1 MTAAGQAMVVL
12 VPIRPKSAMTFVND
26 KDAELMGLV
35 DEEKERLAQ
44 VDKDKQKEMQ
54 LKASDLADLRAARK
68 ELKRSRQE
76 EEHARKEALEA
87 RLKAKPEKGAPAIPS
102 FLKVKAAK
110 SKDAQKDQDAGED
123 APDPAEPDAKRARIE
138 APVEAA
144 GAPSGLGGLG
154 SYASDSED
162 EVESSED
169 EAT

>member
-12 VPIRPKSAMTFVND
+12 VPIRQKSAMTFVND

-76 EEHARKEALEA
+76 EDRARKEALYESM
-87 RLKAKPEKGAPAIPS
+87 AKPGKEEE
-102 FLKVKAAK
+102 F
-110 SKDAQKDQDAGED
+110 
-123 APDPAEPDAKRARIE
+123 
-138 APVEAA
+138 
-144 GAPSGLGGLG
+144 
-154 SYASDSED
+154 
-162 EVESSED
+162 
-169 EAT
+169 